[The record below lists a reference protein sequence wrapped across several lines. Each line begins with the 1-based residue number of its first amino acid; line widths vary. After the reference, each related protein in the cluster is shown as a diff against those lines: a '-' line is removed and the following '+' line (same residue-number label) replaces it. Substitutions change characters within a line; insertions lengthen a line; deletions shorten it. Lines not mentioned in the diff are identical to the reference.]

1 VKDKWF
7 ADATADK
14 VLDKMS
20 ANLSEL
26 GWTIKQSDVSEQR
39 IAVEYKVPEG
49 SLLDALAIWKP
60 LAPNYNG
67 LASGSYV
74 FQLHQMET
82 ETTQVELLNA
92 SLQPVS
98 SAVSEQVYKALAQKL
113 LIISK
118 K

>member
-1 VKDKWF
+1 
-7 ADATADK
+7 
-14 VLDKMS
+14 
-20 ANLSEL
+20 
-26 GWTIKQSDVSEQR
+26 
-39 IAVEYKVPEG
+39 
-49 SLLDALAIWKP
+49 
-60 LAPNYNG
+60 
-67 LASGSYV
+67 V